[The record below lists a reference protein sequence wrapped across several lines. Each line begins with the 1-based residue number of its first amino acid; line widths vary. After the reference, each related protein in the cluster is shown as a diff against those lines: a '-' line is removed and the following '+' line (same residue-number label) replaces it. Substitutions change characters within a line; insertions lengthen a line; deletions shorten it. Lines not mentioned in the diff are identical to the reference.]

1 VSVGARLAAL
11 VAVAGLATLPLWA
24 PRFLLTVA
32 AEVLIFGIAATS
44 LNLLLGYTGLVS
56 MGHAAFFAMGGYTAG
71 LFAKHVTPLF
81 WATVP
86 VGMAAAAAL
95 ALVVGAFALR
105 TTAVTFL
112 MITLAV
118 GQMLYALAI
127 KWRTVTG
134 GSDGL
139 LGIPRPTGLGIEM
152 DAPRMY
158 LVALV
163 AYLLVLWFLRRLL
176 DAPFGRT
183 LVGIRENEGRLR
195 ALGCNVQAYKLAAFV
210 VAGALAGLAGVLF
223 GQFNRFI
230 SPSEI
235 HWHRSGQLMIM
246 IVIGGVHSL
255 IGPLLGAF
263 VVVAI
268 QDLVSSLL
276 TQRWMTVMGFVFIG
290 FVLVAR
296 GGLVGLWG
304 SAVRRWGRRPADGGF
319 APDLSAAGLPL
330 SGIPT
335 SGSPASGVAAPG
347 VRAPRVGAPGVGV
360 PGVGAPDVETPR
372 VGAPG
377 VPADAGAPAPPVPD
391 TPARGADPP
400 GG

>member
-1 VSVGARLAAL
+1 MTGPARIAGLL
-11 VAVAGLATLPLWA
+11 AVAGLASLPLWA

-44 LNLLLGYTGLVS
+44 LNLLLGYTGLIS
-56 MGHAAFFAMGGYTAG
+56 MGHAAYFAMGGYTAG
-71 LFAKHVTPLF
+71 LLAKHVTPLF

-95 ALVVGAFALR
+95 ALVVGLFALR
-105 TTAVTFL
+105 TAAVTFL

-139 LGIPRPTGLGIEM
+139 LSIPRPTGLGVEM
-152 DAPRMY
+152 DATRMY
-158 LVALV
+158 VVAL
-163 AYLLVLWFLRRLL
+163 ACYLLVLWFLRRVL

-183 LVGIRENEGRLR
+183 LIGIRENEGRLQ
-195 ALGCNVQAYKLAAFV
+195 ALGCNVRAYKLAAFV
-210 VAGALAGLAGVLF
+210 LAGCLAGLAGALF
-223 GQFNRFI
+223 GQFNGFI

-246 IVIGGVHSL
+246 IIIGGVHSL
-255 IGPLLGAF
+255 LGPILGAF

-276 TQRWMTVMGFVFIG
+276 TQRWMTVMGLVFIG
-290 FVLVAR
+290 FVLAAR
-296 GGLVGLWG
+296 GGLVGLWSQVG
-304 SAVRRWGRRPADGGF
+304 RAARRGRRVPG
-319 APDLSAAGLPL
+319 PL
-330 SGIPT
+330 AT
-335 SGSPASGVAAPG
+335 
-347 VRAPRVGAPGVGV
+347 R
-360 PGVGAPDVETPR
+360 GVGAP
-372 VGAPG
+372 APG
-377 VPADAGAPAPPVPD
+377 RDLPARDADVPAE
-391 TPARGADPP
+391 
-400 GG
+400 